1 MVDFWRVESISH
13 IGVFL
18 FEDYH
23 LLTSPEPLQATECDS
38 LFPESESL
46 GDVMVV
52 TMSGAGAGDYPEEI
66 CR

>member
-1 MVDFWRVESISH
+1 
-13 IGVFL
+13 VFCL
-18 FEDYH
+18 FEGY
-23 LLTSPEPLQATECDS
+23 LVNSPEPLQATECDS